1 MVKFGLG
8 VLDKIVFGV
17 WVSFLL
23 GIKVVLLW
31 IYFFFGYFGV
41 KGLFYLGFFLVLR
54 FSVRDERFF
63 GVEMDL
69 FVYGIFCVRKI
80 DLLFVFGVIFMLSV
94 KNLIEK
100 EVNLF
105 FLLNIFF
112 GE

>member
-17 WVSFLL
+17 RVSFFL
-23 GIKVVLLW
+23 GIKVVFLR

-41 KGLFYLGFFLVLR
+41 KGLLYLGFFLVLR
-54 FSVRDERFF
+54 FSVKDERFF
-63 GVEMDL
+63 GVEIDL
-69 FVYGIFCVRKI
+69 FVYGIFWVRKI
-80 DLLFVFGVIFMLSV
+80 ELLFVFGVVFILSV
-94 KNLIEK
+94 KNLIDK
-100 EVNLF
+100 EVDVF